1 MQSVAAA
8 PLVCLPGLLCDARM
22 FAGQRAAFPG
32 MTAIDGFGE
41 RRALADMAAY
51 ALAVAPPL
59 MSLLGHSMGGR
70 VALEMWRQAP
80 ERIERLA
87 LVSTGIHPPR
97 PGEAEKRHALRD
109 LGLREGAAALVD
121 AWLPPMIAPA
131 NRTPALV
138 EPLRGMCLDAGTA
151 VFAAQVEAL
160 LARPAVEALL
170 PAIDCPVLVAVGG
183 EDVWSPPEQHRA
195 IARRIPGA
203 RLTIIAGAGH
213 MLPAE
218 APDELNGAI
227 ADWLARP
234 AEHHRQSSGEA
245 R

>member
-8 PLVCLPGLLCDARM
+8 TLVCLPGLLCDARM
-22 FAGQRAAFPG
+22 FAGQRAAFPE
-32 MTAIDGFGE
+32 MMAIDGFGE
-41 RRALADMAAY
+41 RRSLAGMAAQ

-97 PGEAEKRHALRD
+97 PGEAEKRHALLD
-109 LGLREGAAALVD
+109 LGEREGAAALVD

-138 EPLRGMCLDAGTA
+138 EPLRRMCLDAGTA
-151 VFAAQVEAL
+151 VFAAQIEAL
-160 LARPAVEALL
+160 LARPPVEALL
-170 PAIDCPVLVAVGG
+170 SAIDCPVLVAVGS

-218 APDELNGAI
+218 VPDAFNQAI
-227 ADWLARP
+227 ADWLASP
-234 AEHHRQSSGEA
+234 ADTPAPPIGEA